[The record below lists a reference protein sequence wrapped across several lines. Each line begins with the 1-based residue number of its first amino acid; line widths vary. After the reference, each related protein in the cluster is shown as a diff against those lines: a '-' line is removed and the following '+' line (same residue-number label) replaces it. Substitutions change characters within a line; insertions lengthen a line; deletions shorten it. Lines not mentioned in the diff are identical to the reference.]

1 MYGTAY
7 AHGAN
12 RLITCFSIIRYLTIR
27 LQIFTAI
34 YIDKEKHFDAF
45 TKIDFAFDTAVAS
58 IKVGRGVK
66 SEGDLVVTGTKGYI
80 YVPAPWWKTDY
91 FEVRYE
97 QQENNRR
104 YYYQL
109 DGEGIRYELVA
120 FMKAIKSG
128 KQPDYISKNVAIQ
141 VTSVLEEFYQDK
153 VIEIQ

>member
-1 MYGTAY
+1 MQHVQAFVISTRSRLRNRMYGTAY

-66 SEGDLVVTGTKGYI
+66 SEGDLVVTGTKDIFMYPLHGGRQI
-80 YVPAPWWKTDY
+80 ILKSVMNSRKTIEDIIISSM
-91 FEVRYE
+91 V
-97 QQENNRR
+97 
-104 YYYQL
+104 
-109 DGEGIRYELVA
+109 
-120 FMKAIKSG
+120 KA
-128 KQPDYISKNVAIQ
+128 YAMNW
-141 VTSVLEEFYQDK
+141 
-153 VIEIQ
+153 